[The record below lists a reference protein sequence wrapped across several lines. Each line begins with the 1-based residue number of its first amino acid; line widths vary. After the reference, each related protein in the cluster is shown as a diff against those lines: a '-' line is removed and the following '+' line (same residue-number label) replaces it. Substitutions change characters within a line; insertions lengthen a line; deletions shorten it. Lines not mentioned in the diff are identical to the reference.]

1 MRKDREFPVLPA
13 SRASLRGVPA
23 SGPAQPGCAGPR
35 SAAPILNSYS
45 LSCRRGGGYSAT
57 GLSDD
62 ERSRRGEHFIRG
74 EGGVDRV
81 GEGRLALQPVEIGR
95 VTSLDAMDRQGRGQQ
110 LVLVD
115 QELRRALVGADAGVL
130 EDLGDT

>member
-35 SAAPILNSYS
+35 SAAPILNSCS
-45 LSCRRGGGYSAT
+45 LSCRRGGGYSAM

-62 ERSRRGEHFIRG
+62 EWPRRGEHFIRG
-74 EGGVDRV
+74 QRGVDHV

-95 VTSLDAMDRQGRGQQ
+95 VTSLDTMDGQGRRQQ
-110 LVLVD
+110 LVLVA
-115 QELRRALVGADAGVL
+115 QVLQNTGVSAYQ
-130 EDLGDT
+130 G